1 MARCIMCGKE
11 GSVDIYEMQIIDLD
25 NKEYIVCSECGEAIS
40 TASAFENDS
49 STANAR
55 KYIRERINNCGD
67 TEFRNWLSDIIS
79 TKSDNYNN
87 GNNSEEN
94 EDSGSSD
101 TTFWISNL
109 KAINRVVF
117 WIILII
123 GIVMFFIT
131 MRASFFA
138 AIAVLAIAIV
148 CAILVVGLSMVFLDM
163 ASDIHKIRTI
173 LEKNERK

>member
-1 MARCIMCGKE
+1 MSKCALCGTEKY
-11 GSVDIYEMQIIDLD
+11 DMQVIDLG
-25 NKEYIVCSECGEAIS
+25 NKEYTVCSDCDQAIS
-40 TASAFENDS
+40 TAADFENNSNTD
-49 STANAR
+49 NAR
-55 KYIRERINNCGD
+55 RYIRERIGNCTD
-67 TEFRNWLSDIIS
+67 STLYNWLSSIIN
-79 TKSDNYNN
+79 TTP
-87 GNNSEEN
+87 
-94 EDSGSSD
+94 DSNDDDTSSSD
-101 TTFWISNL
+101 STFWISNL

-123 GIVMFFIT
+123 GIVLFFIT

-173 LEKNERK
+173 LEKNDHK